1 MGIFLGDKT
10 TLSLP
15 KRRRSM
21 QDIERYKQLSYEY
34 GIPLDIIIDIV
45 SIMKPYDENELIK
58 ILKNLQD
65 IKKNLRKDKRE

>member
-1 MGIFLGDKT
+1 
-10 TLSLP
+10 
-15 KRRRSM
+15 M